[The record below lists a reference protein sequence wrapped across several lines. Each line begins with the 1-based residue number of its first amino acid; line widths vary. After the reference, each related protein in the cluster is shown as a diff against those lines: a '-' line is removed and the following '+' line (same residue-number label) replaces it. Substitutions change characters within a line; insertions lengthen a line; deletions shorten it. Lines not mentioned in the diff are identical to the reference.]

1 MKEREFDE
9 SRIRNAQRHARE
21 LQRDPRRVYEKSI
34 HNRNRTVEISGETY
48 VGNNSI
54 LVNWLPKAV
63 AVALVIGAVIVG
75 SKAHTLNEFKDEVN
89 IKAENQLSDEE
100 LEKFQAAKETSIFKA
115 FDNLEAIKEAK
126 EELKE
131 TGNYDFAGNNIVGES
146 YEVKDP
152 DAMFIS
158 RDLEIDA
165 IEQAAQDLVSE
176 YNTEGMSR

>member
-9 SRIRNAQRHARE
+9 SRMRNAQRHARE
-21 LQRDPRRVYEKSI
+21 LQHDPRRVYEKSI
-34 HNRNRTVEISGETY
+34 HNSNRTIEISGETY

-54 LVNWLPKAV
+54 LVNWLPKALAV
-63 AVALVIGAVIVG
+63 AVVIGTVVIAT
-75 SKAHTLNEFKDEVN
+75 KANTLSDFKTEVN
-89 IKAENQLSDEE
+89 NQAERQLSDEE
-100 LEKFQAAKETSIFKA
+100 LARFQAANETSIFNA
-115 FDNLEAIKEAK
+115 FENLEAIKEAK

-146 YEVKDP
+146 HEVKDP
-152 DAMFIS
+152 DAMFIP